1 MDNLITIQ
9 NLLKSYKVKGKK
21 PLVVFDNFNLEI
33 DKSKHLICLTGPD
46 GAGKSTLLKLLS
58 GILKKDNGKLLLDN
72 LSPSTSDLNFNQNI
86 GYMSQ
91 TLGLYTELSVWDN
104 LVLFSSLKGLDTKS
118 NQSYLEELLAKVD
131 LLRFKDRE
139 FGALS
144 GGMKQKLGLIC
155 TIAAKPKILILDE
168 PTVGVD
174 PISRMDLWQVVNDYL
189 KTHDCYC
196 IFSTAYLEE
205 AQKADLCLMLEDGK
219 IKLMG
224 KSEEL
229 ISKVRDLTYTLKLSD
244 DDYDT
249 YLKDLMGLTAR
260 HHERSPMLDVCPRL
274 GKIDILVKSTED
286 TDKVLPFLENALHI
300 KAQIKKRTAI
310 LEDAYIYESLAHSQ
324 FVKDGN
330 EDKPTDFD
338 QDKEVVV
345 VDKIK
350 KTFGNF
356 TAVESSSFKVHQGEI
371 FGLLGPNGAGKTTTF
386 RMICALLTPS
396 EGQVTVNGYNLKK
409 AKADARSCIGYVSQ
423 KFSLYRKLNVYQNL
437 EYFGLSYGLKPQKLK
452 TRIQELLEE
461 FHLHKFEKTK
471 SEDLP
476 FGVQRQLSMACAL
489 IHKPKILFLDEA
501 TSGAD
506 PLARRLFW
514 DRVVNL
520 SKSGTCVIVT
530 THFMEEA
537 EYCDNFLIQDR
548 GKILVLG
555 KPKDICRDEKT
566 HERISIEKT
575 FINKVEEFRQSLTKG
590 GTNV

>member
-58 GILKKDNGKLLLDN
+58 GVLKKDNGKLLLDN

-118 NQSYLEELLAKVD
+118 NQSYWEELVAKVD

-139 FGALS
+139 FGARS

-244 DDYDT
+244 DDYDS
-249 YLKDLMGLTAR
+249 YLKDLIVLTAR
-260 HHERSPMLDVCPRL
+260 HH
-274 GKIDILVKSTED
+274 
-286 TDKVLPFLENALHI
+286 
-300 KAQIKKRTAI
+300 
-310 LEDAYIYESLAHSQ
+310 
-324 FVKDGN
+324 
-330 EDKPTDFD
+330 
-338 QDKEVVV
+338 
-345 VDKIK
+345 
-350 KTFGNF
+350 
-356 TAVESSSFKVHQGEI
+356 
-371 FGLLGPNGAGKTTTF
+371 
-386 RMICALLTPS
+386 
-396 EGQVTVNGYNLKK
+396 
-409 AKADARSCIGYVSQ
+409 
-423 KFSLYRKLNVYQNL
+423 
-437 EYFGLSYGLKPQKLK
+437 
-452 TRIQELLEE
+452 
-461 FHLHKFEKTK
+461 
-471 SEDLP
+471 
-476 FGVQRQLSMACAL
+476 
-489 IHKPKILFLDEA
+489 
-501 TSGAD
+501 
-506 PLARRLFW
+506 
-514 DRVVNL
+514 
-520 SKSGTCVIVT
+520 
-530 THFMEEA
+530 
-537 EYCDNFLIQDR
+537 
-548 GKILVLG
+548 
-555 KPKDICRDEKT
+555 
-566 HERISIEKT
+566 
-575 FINKVEEFRQSLTKG
+575 
-590 GTNV
+590 